1 MERIKEIRQRL
12 RAAVQSSEPGQRRA
26 LGRAGRFFAAMLV
39 CTLVARGAS
48 GATMAEVSLEKP
60 ASANL
65 SDSLTASGTIEAAAP
80 SDIEVPEGLK
90 VTEVAAAAGQKVNV
104 GDLLA
109 KVDADELDRAV
120 RAQQAQVQKQQL
132 ALEALREEQAVDSS
146 GVDAAQTAL
155 AGAQADRDRANGRA
169 AEAVQQA
176 ETALERAKQ
185 GEQAASDALEELQQ
199 KPPEELEEGEL
210 EAAQL
215 ALDTARSARETA
227 EQALVSARQAAED
240 TALSGDRSVASAES
254 ALQSAQKSYSEA
266 AKQAETAGKANA
278 ADAQLAQLELE
289 EAQRLL
295 DRLTALQQAGGCITA
310 PAGGTLVRL
319 DLTAGQPTVA
329 SAGQLAG
336 QEGGFVFRA
345 TVGKEQAGQLKAGGL
360 VNVQQDYAVGKGTIQ
375 ALSPQ
380 GDGTV
385 QMTVRL
391 AEDGA
396 SWQLGGAEA
405 SVTLSQQQYYTCL
418 PSSAVRL
425 GSAGEYVLVMEQ
437 RVTVLGI
444 QNVLVEV
451 PVSIERISGG
461 TTAVSG
467 ALGPDSQVVAS
478 SSRPVSAGDRV
489 RVKG

>member
-65 SDSLTASGTIEAAAP
+65 SDSLTASGSIEAAAP

-90 VTEVAAAAGQKVNV
+90 VTEVAAAAGQKVNA

-132 ALEALREEQAVDSS
+132 ALEALREEQPVDSS

-176 ETALERAKQ
+176 ETSLERAKQ
-185 GEQAASDALEELQQ
+185 DEQAASDALEELQQ

-227 EQALVSARQAAED
+227 EQALASARQAAED

-360 VNVQQDYAVGKGTIQ
+360 VNMQQDYAVGKGTIQ

-380 GDGTV
+380 EDGTV

-425 GSAGEYVLVMEQ
+425 GSAGQYVLVMEQ

>member
-90 VTEVAAAAGQKVNV
+90 VTEVAAAAGQKVNA

-176 ETALERAKQ
+176 ETSLERAKQ
-185 GEQAASDALEELQQ
+185 DEQAASDALEELQQ

-227 EQALVSARQAAED
+227 EQALASARQAAED

-266 AKQAETAGKANA
+266 AKQAEAAGKANA

-360 VNVQQDYAVGKGTIQ
+360 VNVQQDYAVGRGTIQ

-380 GDGTV
+380 EDGTV

-425 GSAGEYVLVMEQ
+425 GSAGQYVLVMEQ

>member
-90 VTEVAAAAGQKVNV
+90 VTEVAAAAGQKVNA

-185 GEQAASDALEELQQ
+185 DEQAASDALEELQQ

-227 EQALVSARQAAED
+227 EQALASARQAAED

-360 VNVQQDYAVGKGTIQ
+360 VNVQQDYAVGRGTIQ

-380 GDGTV
+380 EDGTV

-425 GSAGEYVLVMEQ
+425 GSAGQYVLVMEQ

>member
-90 VTEVAAAAGQKVNV
+90 VTEVAAAAGQKVNA

-132 ALEALREEQAVDSS
+132 ALEALREEQPVDSS

-176 ETALERAKQ
+176 ETSLERAKQ
-185 GEQAASDALEELQQ
+185 DEQAASDALEELQQ

-227 EQALVSARQAAED
+227 EQALASARQAAED

-329 SAGQLAG
+329 SPGQLAG

-360 VNVQQDYAVGKGTIQ
+360 VNVQQDYAVGRGTIQ

-380 GDGTV
+380 EDGTV

-425 GSAGEYVLVMEQ
+425 GSAGQYVLVMEQ

>member
-90 VTEVAAAAGQKVNV
+90 VTEVAAAAGQKVNA

-132 ALEALREEQAVDSS
+132 ALEALREEQPVDSS

-169 AEAVQQA
+169 AEAMQQA
-176 ETALERAKQ
+176 ETSLERAKQ
-185 GEQAASDALEELQQ
+185 DEQAASDALEELQQ

-227 EQALVSARQAAED
+227 EQALASARQAAED

-360 VNVQQDYAVGKGTIQ
+360 VNVQQDYAVGRGTIQ

-380 GDGTV
+380 EDGTV

-425 GSAGEYVLVMEQ
+425 GSAGQYVLVMEQ